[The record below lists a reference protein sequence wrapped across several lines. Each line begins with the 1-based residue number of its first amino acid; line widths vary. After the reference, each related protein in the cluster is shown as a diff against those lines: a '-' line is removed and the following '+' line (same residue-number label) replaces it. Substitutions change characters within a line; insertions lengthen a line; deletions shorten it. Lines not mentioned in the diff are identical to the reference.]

1 MEIQEKKRNEAMCEN
16 LADGKISVKKEDSK
30 IKIKK
35 LIS

>member
-16 LADGKISVKKEDSK
+16 LADGKISVKKGDSK
-30 IKIKK
+30 RKIKK